1 MWPLPQV
8 PRLLSKPL
16 AALSPEAPTD
26 GSFVATSAA
35 TLAKT
40 GKFGDLR
47 RRLVFLILALVV
59 YRIGAHIPVPG
70 IDPNQL
76 EQLFKG
82 QQGGILSLFN
92 MFSGGALSRFTVF
105 ALGIMPYISA
115 SIIMQLMTYVLP
127 AFEQLKKE
135 GEAGRRKITQY
146 TRYGTLGLAIFQA
159 LGIALALEGS
169 AGLVIN
175 PGMGFRLTAVVSLV
189 AGTMFLMWLGE
200 QITERG
206 LGNGISILIFAGIA
220 AGLPSAIGGLLELV
234 RTGAMNILVS
244 IFIVLLVVLV
254 TYFVVFVERGQRKIL
269 VNYARRQVGNKV
281 YGGQSSHLPLKLNM
295 AGVIPP
301 IFASSIILLPTTV
314 VSWVSTGDSTRWL
327 RDIASALSPGQ
338 PIYVALYAA
347 AIVFFCFFY
356 TALVF
361 NSRETADN
369 LKKSGAFIPGI
380 RPGDQ
385 TARYIDKIL
394 VRLTLIGAIYITL
407 VCLLPEF
414 LILKYNVPFYFGGTS
429 LLIIVVV
436 TMDFMAQVQNYVMS
450 QQYESLLK
458 KANFKASPGA

>member
-1 MWPLPQV
+1 MV
-8 PRLLSKPL
+8 
-16 AALSPEAPTD
+16 
-26 GSFVATSAA
+26 TSATTA
-35 TLAKT
+35 NK
-40 GKFGDLR
+40 GKYGDLS
-47 RRLVFLILALVV
+47 RRLVFLLLALVV
-59 YRIGAHIPVPG
+59 YRVGAHIPVPG
-70 IDPNQL
+70 IDPAQL
-76 EQLFKG
+76 QQLFNG

-115 SIIMQLMTYVLP
+115 SIIMQLLTYVLP

-146 TRYGTLGLAIFQA
+146 TRFGALALALFQS
-159 LGIALALEGS
+159 LGIAMALESS
-169 AGLVIN
+169 AGLVIA
-175 PGMGFRLTAVVSLV
+175 PGFGFRMTAVVSLT

-220 AGLPSAIGGLLELV
+220 AGLPGSIGGLLELV
-234 RTGAMNILVS
+234 RTGAMGPLVS
-244 IFIVLLVVLV
+244 IFIIAVVILV

-301 IFASSIILLPTTV
+301 IFASSIILLPATV
-314 VSWVSTGDSTRWL
+314 INWFSSGESDNAVVLFMKDVAG
-327 RDIASALSPGQ
+327 ALTPGQ
-338 PIYVALYAA
+338 PIYVMFYAA
-347 AIVFFCFFY
+347 AIIFFCFFY

-380 RPGDQ
+380 RPGDH
-385 TARYIDKIL
+385 TAKFIDKIL
-394 VRLTLIGAIYITL
+394 VRLTLAGAVYITF

-436 TMDFMAQVQNYVMS
+436 TMDFMAQVQNYMMS

-458 KANFKASPGA
+458 KANFKTTL

>member
-1 MWPLPQV
+1 MV
-8 PRLLSKPL
+8 
-16 AALSPEAPTD
+16 
-26 GSFVATSAA
+26 TSAS
-35 TLAKT
+35 T
-40 GKFGDLR
+40 GKADKYGDLR
-47 RRLVFLILALVV
+47 RRLVFLLLALVV
-59 YRIGAHIPVPG
+59 YRLGAHIPVPG
-70 IDPNQL
+70 IDPAQL
-76 EQLFKG
+76 QQLFSG
-82 QQGGILSLFN
+82 RQGGILSLFN

-115 SIIMQLMTYVLP
+115 SIIMQLLGYVVP
-127 AFEQLKKE
+127 TFEQLKKE
-135 GEAGRRKITQY
+135 GESGRRKITQY
-146 TRYGTLGLAIFQA
+146 TRYGTLGLALFQSM
-159 LGIALALEGS
+159 GIALALESS
-169 AGLVIN
+169 AGLVVT
-175 PGMGFRLTAVVSLV
+175 PGFGFRVTAMVSLTS
-189 AGTMFLMWLGE
+189 GTMFLMWLGE

-206 LGNGISILIFAGIA
+206 LGNGISILIFSGIA
-220 AGLPSAIGGLLELV
+220 AGLPNSIGGLLELV
-234 RTGAMNILVS
+234 RTGAMS
-244 IFIVLLVVLV
+244 IIIALFVVLVVGGV

-295 AGVIPP
+295 SGVIPP

-314 VSWVSTGDSTRWL
+314 VSWFSTGDGMRWL
-327 RDIASALSPGQ
+327 KDIASALSPGQ
-338 PIYVALYAA
+338 PIYVLLYAA

-385 TARYIDKIL
+385 TAKYIDKIL
-394 VRLTLIGAIYITL
+394 IRLTLAGAVYITF

-429 LLIIVVV
+429 LMIIVVV
-436 TMDFMAQVQNYVMS
+436 TMDFMAQVQNYLMS

-458 KANFKASPGA
+458 KANFKSALGA

>member
-1 MWPLPQV
+1 V
-8 PRLLSKPL
+8 
-16 AALSPEAPTD
+16 
-26 GSFVATSAA
+26 VTSANQ
-35 TLAKT
+35 LAKS

-47 RRLVFLILALVV
+47 RRLVFLLLALVV

-70 IDPNQL
+70 IDPAQL
-76 EQLFKG
+76 EELFKS
-82 QQGGILSLFN
+82 QAGGILSLFN

-115 SIIMQLMTYVLP
+115 SIIMQLMTYVIPTLE
-127 AFEQLKKE
+127 ALKKE

-146 TRYGTLGLAIFQA
+146 TRYGTLGLALFQS

-169 AGLVIN
+169 PGLVLS
-175 PGMGFRLTAVVSLV
+175 PGFGFRMTAVVSLT

-200 QITERG
+200 QVTERG

-220 AGLPSAIGGLLELV
+220 AGLPNAIGGLAELV
-234 RTGAMNILVS
+234 RTGAMS
-244 IFIVLLVVLV
+244 IIVALFIIALVVLV
-254 TYFVVFVERGQRKIL
+254 TFAVVFVERGQRKIL
-269 VNYARRQVGNKV
+269 VNYAKRQVGNKV

-295 AGVIPP
+295 SGVIPP
-301 IFASSIILLPTTV
+301 IFASSIILLPATIV
-314 VSWVSTGDSTRWL
+314 GWFATGEGLRWL
-327 RDIASALSPGQ
+327 KDLSQALSPGQ
-338 PIYVALYAA
+338 PIYVLLYAGM
-347 AIVFFCFFY
+347 IVFFCFFY

-380 RPGDQ
+380 RPGEQ
-385 TARYIDKIL
+385 TAKHIDRIL
-394 VRLTLIGAIYITL
+394 SRLTLAGAVYITA

-414 LILKYNVPFYFGGTS
+414 LVLKYNVPFYFGGTS

-436 TMDFMAQVQNYVMS
+436 TMDFWAQVQSYVMS

-458 KANFKASPGA
+458 KASFKTS

>member
-1 MWPLPQV
+1 M
-8 PRLLSKPL
+8 
-16 AALSPEAPTD
+16 
-26 GSFVATSAA
+26 ATSAQ
-35 TLAKT
+35 TLAKS

-47 RRLVFLILALVV
+47 RRLVFLLLALVV

-70 IDPNQL
+70 IDPDQL
-76 EQLFKG
+76 RQLFQG

-115 SIIMQLMTYVLP
+115 SIIIQLMTHVVP
-127 AFEQLKKE
+127 ALEQLRKE

-146 TRYGTLGLAIFQA
+146 TRYGTVALALFQS

-169 AGLVIN
+169 PGLVIN
-175 PGMGFRLTAVVSLV
+175 PGFGFRMTAVVSLV

-206 LGNGISILIFAGIA
+206 LGNGISLIIFAGIV
-220 AGLPSAIGGLLELV
+220 AGLPSAIGGLFELV
-234 RTGAMNILVS
+234 RTGSMS
-244 IFIVLLVVLV
+244 IIASLFIIAIVIAV
-254 TYFVVFVERGQRKIL
+254 TFVVVFVERGQRKIL
-269 VNYARRQVGNKV
+269 VNYAKRQVGNKV

-301 IFASSIILLPTTV
+301 IFASSIILLPATV
-314 VSWVSTGDSTRWL
+314 VGWFATGEGLRWL
-327 RDIASALSPGQ
+327 KDLSAALSPGQ
-338 PIYVALYAA
+338 PIYVLLYAA
-347 AIVFFCFFY
+347 MIVFFCFFY

-385 TARYIDKIL
+385 TAKYIDKIL
-394 VRLTLIGAIYITL
+394 SRLTLVGAAYITL

-414 LILKYNVPFYFGGTS
+414 LILRYNVPFYFGGTS

-436 TMDFMAQVQNYVMS
+436 TMDFWAQVQSYVMS

-458 KANFKASPGA
+458 KANFKTS